1 MTIFSLHDFQNKL
14 KKIKNVVAP
23 MPEIICVVRLSK
35 LTKLMDNFVLTTL
48 KQLPRNSMGH

>member
-1 MTIFSLHDFQNKL
+1 
-14 KKIKNVVAP
+14 

-48 KQLPRNSMGH
+48 KQLPRNSMGHWICT